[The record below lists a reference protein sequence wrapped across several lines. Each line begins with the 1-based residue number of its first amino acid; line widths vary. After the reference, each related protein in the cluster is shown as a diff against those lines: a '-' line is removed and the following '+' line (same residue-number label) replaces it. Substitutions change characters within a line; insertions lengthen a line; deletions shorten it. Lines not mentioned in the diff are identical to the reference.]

1 MVKQVALAAS
11 RYGLQGDI
19 DVFVALAGCAS
30 IGGLSTDHLQ
40 SLTKWCSETMDRMA
54 TGGQSPD
61 TPPAF

>member
-1 MVKQVALAAS
+1 MVKQVVLAAS
-11 RYGLQGDI
+11 RYGLQSDV

-30 IGGLSTDHLQ
+30 VGGLSTDHLQ
-40 SLTKWCSETMDRMA
+40 SLTKWCSDTMDRMA